1 MQQQDSN
8 HVLFFL
14 FFFVMNFSRQ
24 IQDTIETIFILY
36 IFTMAQN
43 KLEILFCIYLCE
55 NEPFKNTH
63 ELGLTQHKFCYKTM
77 YNLDFM
83 TMLLLQ
89 LC

>member
-1 MQQQDSN
+1 
-8 HVLFFL
+8 
-14 FFFVMNFSRQ
+14 MNFSRQ

-36 IFTMAQN
+36 IFTVAQN
-43 KLEILFCIYLCE
+43 KLEKLFCIYLCE

-83 TMLLLQ
+83 TMFSESFKVLTTATL
-89 LC
+89 